1 MKAHKLFPA
10 FLALCFL
17 CACAK
22 EDKPTRQQ
30 AEPILV
36 RDVELA
42 PVQAQGVEDSFESVG
57 TVKAIRSAVLSSKT
71 VGTVVAIPVK
81 EGDRIKKGQT
91 LVEIDSRDLQAEL
104 QAARA
109 ALEEANSAIGAAEST
124 VTSARGEKD
133 LAEATFKRYQP
144 LVGKGSVTPHEFDE
158 VSAKQKIA
166 DAEFNRAED
175 NLRAARAR
183 KTMAMAKVSSAE
195 TLLGYT
201 KIMAPFDG
209 VVTAK
214 PGETGALASPGT
226 PLITV
231 EQTGPYRL
239 EAQVGES
246 SLANVKMNMAV
257 PVSLSSIK
265 AELTG
270 KVVEIVPAADP
281 QSRTFTIKIELPSH
295 PLLHSGQYGRARF
308 VRGKT
313 TALLVPSQAV
323 VEKGQLVG
331 VYVADDSGLARLRL
345 VTTGKSYGDK
355 IEILSGLTAGERIV
369 IRGKERVSDG
379 SRIALPAAQTK

>member
-1 MKAHKLFPA
+1 MKTHNLLLAVLSLFF
-10 FLALCFL
+10 FLG
-17 CACAK
+17 ACGK
-22 EDKPTRQQ
+22 ESKPTQQQ
-30 AEPILV
+30 AEPV
-36 RDVELA
+36 RDVEIA
-42 PVQAQGVEDSFESVG
+42 PVRAQTVEDSFESVG

-71 VGTVVAIPVK
+71 VGTIISVMVK
-81 EGDRIKKGQT
+81 EGERVKKGQI
-91 LVEIDSRDLQAEL
+91 LIEIDSRDLQAEL

-109 ALEEANSAIGAAEST
+109 ALDEANSAIGAAEST

-166 DAEFNRAED
+166 DAELNRAEE

-183 KTMAMAKVSSAE
+183 KAAALAKVSSAE

-201 KIMAPFDG
+201 KILAPFDG

-214 PGETGALASPGT
+214 SGEMGALASPGV

-231 EQTGPYRL
+231 EQSGSYRL

-246 SLANVKMNMAV
+246 SLASVKMNMTV
-257 PVSLSSIK
+257 PVALNAIQT
-265 AELTG
+265 ELTG

-295 PLLHSGQYGRARF
+295 PLLHSGQYGKARF
-308 VRGKT
+308 VKGKT
-313 TALLVPSQAV
+313 TVLLVPSQAV
-323 VEKGQLVG
+323 VEQGQLVG
-331 VYVADDSGLARLRL
+331 LYVADDSGLARLRL

-369 IRGKERVSDG
+369 IRGKEKVSDG
-379 SRIALPAAQTK
+379 SRVAIPAAPTK